1 MTQFATITD
10 EQILTLRA
18 EALNAGDLAQAAL
31 CTLAFDGA
39 GGLDADDRA
48 ALLSIDVD
56 PDDTHPTM
64 ARALCGYTIRV
75 LAALR

>member
-1 MTQFATITD
+1 MTAIATITD

-18 EALNAGDLAQAAL
+18 DALSAGDLAQAAL

-39 GGLDADDRA
+39 AALDADDRA

-64 ARALCGYTIRV
+64 ARALCAVAVRGV
-75 LAALR
+75 AAQR